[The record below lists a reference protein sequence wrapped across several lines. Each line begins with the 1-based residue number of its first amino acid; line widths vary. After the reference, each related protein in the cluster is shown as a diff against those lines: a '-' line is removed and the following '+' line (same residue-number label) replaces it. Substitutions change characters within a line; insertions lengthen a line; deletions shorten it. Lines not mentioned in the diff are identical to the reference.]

1 MTADDP
7 GSAPQAPTGLDDGG
21 ALLPL
26 PEGAD
31 LRPHARIAEA
41 LLFAAPR
48 PLTVRELAERLPRG
62 CDVGKVLETLEA
74 DYQGRGVT
82 LVKVGAAYALR
93 TAPDLAPYLTEHR
106 SEPRRLSR
114 AAVETLAIIAYHQ
127 PVTRAEIEEIRGVA
141 LSRGTLDVLLE
152 AGWISPRGR
161 RRSPGRPLTWGT
173 SDTFLDHFG
182 LGGLDQLPG
191 IEDLRAAGLL
201 DTRPAIAAYGARADE
216 LPLEG
221 DEAEDDPFSGEAARP

>member
-1 MTADDP
+1 MTADETRP
-7 GSAPQAPTGLDDGG
+7 TPESAPGIDDPA

-48 PLTVRELAERLPRG
+48 PLTPRELAERLPRG
-62 CDVGKVLETLEA
+62 CDVGQVLDSLRA
-74 DYQGRGVT
+74 DYQGRGVH
-82 LVKVGAAYALR
+82 LVKLGEGYAFR
-93 TAPDLAPYLTEHR
+93 SAPDLAPYLTEHR
-106 SEPRRLSR
+106 NETRKLSR

-152 AGWISPRGR
+152 AGWIGPRGR
-161 RRSPGRPLTWGT
+161 RQSPGRPLTWGT
-173 SDTFLDHFG
+173 SDSFLDHFG
-182 LGGLDQLPG
+182 LGGLDELPG

-201 DTRPAIAAYGARADE
+201 DSRPAIAAYGARADE
-216 LPLEG
+216 LPLE
-221 DEAEDDPFSGEAARP
+221 EEDDPEDDPEA